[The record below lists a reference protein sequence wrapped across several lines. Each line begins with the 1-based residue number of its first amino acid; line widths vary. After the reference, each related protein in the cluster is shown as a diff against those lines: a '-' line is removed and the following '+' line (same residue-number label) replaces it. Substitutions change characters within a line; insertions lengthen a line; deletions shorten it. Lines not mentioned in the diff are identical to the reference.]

1 MNDRVLIDDDV
12 LLDDHR
18 AIPGFERLGALA
30 GDADDKGHL
39 RQFQARL
46 SERLRQADVA
56 PRVARLGLLIGGQR
70 WLVDLAEAGEI
81 VPLPAAITPVPMTR
95 PWFRGLVNLRG
106 NLYGVTDL
114 QRFLG
119 ESPTP
124 VSRDARLLAFGA
136 ALQINAALIVSR
148 MLGLHDADD
157 WPVAITPVPLTA
169 PWFRGLVNLRGVLFG
184 VSDLDRFAGGEA
196 TPLSRDSRL
205 LAFGAALNLN
215 AALLVSRMLGL
226 HDPMGWQVAE
236 DGGEDAQG
244 QVPAHGTAS
253 AQAQAPAWAG
263 RTLIDGEGRTWRE
276 LSLARLAADE
286 RFLCAGR

>member
-1 MNDRVLIDDDV
+1 MNDDV

-18 AIPGFERLGALA
+18 AIPGFERLGSLA

-70 WLVDLAEAGEI
+70 WLVDLSEAGEI
-81 VPLPAAITPVPMTR
+81 VPWPM
-95 PWFRGLVNLRG
+95 
-106 NLYGVTDL
+106 
-114 QRFLG
+114 
-119 ESPTP
+119 
-124 VSRDARLLAFGA
+124 
-136 ALQINAALIVSR
+136 
-148 MLGLHDADD
+148 
-157 WPVAITPVPLTA
+157 AITPVPLTA

-184 VSDLDRFAGGEA
+184 VSDLDRFAGGGA

-205 LAFGAALNLN
+205 LAFGASLNLN

-226 HDPMGWQVAE
+226 HDPADWRAAE
-236 DGGEDAQG
+236 DEGAQG
-244 QVPAHGTAS
+244 QVPAPE
-253 AQAQAPAWAG
+253 QAPAWAG
-263 RTLIDGEGRTWRE
+263 RSLVDGEGRTWRE

>member
-1 MNDRVLIDDDV
+1 MNDRANIDDDV

-30 GDADDKGHL
+30 ADADDKGHL

-70 WLVDLAEAGEI
+70 WLVDLSEAGEI
-81 VPLPAAITPVPMTR
+81 VPWPVP
-95 PWFRGLVNLRG
+95 V
-106 NLYGVTDL
+106 
-114 QRFLG
+114 
-119 ESPTP
+119 
-124 VSRDARLLAFGA
+124 
-136 ALQINAALIVSR
+136 
-148 MLGLHDADD
+148 
-157 WPVAITPVPLTA
+157 TPVPLTA
-169 PWFRGLVNLRGVLFG
+169 PWFRGLANLRGALFG

-205 LAFGAALNLN
+205 LAFGASLNLN

-226 HDPMGWQVAE
+226 HDPMGWQAAE
-236 DGGEDAQG
+236 VEDA
-244 QVPAHGTAS
+244 S
-253 AQAQAPAWAG
+253 APAWAG
-263 RTLIDGEGRTWRE
+263 RSLVDGEGRAWRE

>member
-1 MNDRVLIDDDV
+1 MNDRVIIDDDV

-30 GDADDKGHL
+30 DDADDKGHL

-56 PRVARLGLLIGGQR
+56 PRVARLGLLIGAQR
-70 WLVDLAEAGEI
+70 WLVDLSEAGEI
-81 VPLPAAITPVPMTR
+81 VP
-95 PWFRGLVNLRG
+95 
-106 NLYGVTDL
+106 
-114 QRFLG
+114 
-119 ESPTP
+119 
-124 VSRDARLLAFGA
+124 
-136 ALQINAALIVSR
+136 
-148 MLGLHDADD
+148 

-184 VSDLDRFAGGEA
+184 VSDLDRFAGGET

-205 LAFGAALNLN
+205 LAFGASLNLN

-226 HDPMGWQVAE
+226 HDPAGWQVA
-236 DGGEDAQG
+236 DDRDAQG
-244 QVPAHGTAS
+244 LVAAPEQVS
-253 AQAQAPAWAG
+253 APDQAPAWAG

>member
-1 MNDRVLIDDDV
+1 MNGPGTANDDV

-30 GDADDKGHL
+30 ADADDKGHL

-46 SERLRQADVA
+46 SERLRQADGA
-56 PRVARLGLLIGGQR
+56 PRVARLGLLIGEQR

-81 VPLPAAITPVPMTR
+81 VPWPMPV
-95 PWFRGLVNLRG
+95 
-106 NLYGVTDL
+106 
-114 QRFLG
+114 
-119 ESPTP
+119 
-124 VSRDARLLAFGA
+124 
-136 ALQINAALIVSR
+136 
-148 MLGLHDADD
+148 
-157 WPVAITPVPLTA
+157 TPVPLTA

-184 VSDLDRFAGGEA
+184 VSDLQRFAGGEA
-196 TPLSRDSRL
+196 TPLSRESRL

-226 HDPMGWQVAE
+226 HDPERWELVQE
-236 DGGEDAQG
+236 DEG
-244 QVPAHGTAS
+244 QSGSSGAP
-253 AQAQAPAWAG
+253 APAWIG
-263 RTLIDGEGRTWRE
+263 RRLRDGEGRTWHE

>member
-1 MNDRVLIDDDV
+1 MNDRVIIDDDV

-30 GDADDKGHL
+30 GDADEKGHL

-46 SERLRQADVA
+46 SERLRQADVS
-56 PRVARLGLLIGGQR
+56 PRVARLGLLIGAQR
-70 WLVDLAEAGEI
+70 WLVDLSEAGEI
-81 VPLPAAITPVPMTR
+81 VP
-95 PWFRGLVNLRG
+95 
-106 NLYGVTDL
+106 
-114 QRFLG
+114 
-119 ESPTP
+119 
-124 VSRDARLLAFGA
+124 
-136 ALQINAALIVSR
+136 
-148 MLGLHDADD
+148 

-205 LAFGAALNLN
+205 LAFGASLNLN

-226 HDPMGWQVAE
+226 HDPMGWQEVQDE
-236 DGGEDAQG
+236 DSQG
-244 QVPAHGTAS
+244 PSPAHEAAS
-253 AQAQAPAWAG
+253 AHAQAPAWAG
-263 RTLIDGEGRTWRE
+263 RSLVDGEGRTWRE

>member
-1 MNDRVLIDDDV
+1 MNDRVIIDDDV

-56 PRVARLGLLIGGQR
+56 PRVARLGLLIGAQR
-70 WLVDLAEAGEI
+70 WLVDLSEAGEI
-81 VPLPAAITPVPMTR
+81 VP
-95 PWFRGLVNLRG
+95 
-106 NLYGVTDL
+106 
-114 QRFLG
+114 
-119 ESPTP
+119 
-124 VSRDARLLAFGA
+124 
-136 ALQINAALIVSR
+136 
-148 MLGLHDADD
+148 

-169 PWFRGLVNLRGVLFG
+169 TWFRGLVNLRGVLFG

-226 HDPMGWQVAE
+226 HDPAGWQVAG
-236 DGGEDAQG
+236 DEDAQG
-244 QVPAHGTAS
+244 QDPSQGAASALAQVPA
-253 AQAQAPAWAG
+253 WVG
-263 RTLIDGEGRTWRE
+263 RSLVDVEGRTWRE

>member
-1 MNDRVLIDDDV
+1 MNDRANIDDDV

-30 GDADDKGHL
+30 ADVDDKSHL

-70 WLVDLAEAGEI
+70 WLVDLSEAGEI
-81 VPLPAAITPVPMTR
+81 VPWPVP
-95 PWFRGLVNLRG
+95 V
-106 NLYGVTDL
+106 
-114 QRFLG
+114 
-119 ESPTP
+119 
-124 VSRDARLLAFGA
+124 
-136 ALQINAALIVSR
+136 
-148 MLGLHDADD
+148 
-157 WPVAITPVPLTA
+157 TPVPLTA
-169 PWFRGLVNLRGVLFG
+169 PWFRGLANLRGVLFG

-205 LAFGAALNLN
+205 LAFGASLNLN

>member
-1 MNDRVLIDDDV
+1 MNDRANIDDDV

-30 GDADDKGHL
+30 ADVDDKSHL

-70 WLVDLAEAGEI
+70 WLVDLSEAGEI
-81 VPLPAAITPVPMTR
+81 VPWPVP
-95 PWFRGLVNLRG
+95 V
-106 NLYGVTDL
+106 
-114 QRFLG
+114 
-119 ESPTP
+119 
-124 VSRDARLLAFGA
+124 
-136 ALQINAALIVSR
+136 
-148 MLGLHDADD
+148 
-157 WPVAITPVPLTA
+157 TPVPLTA
-169 PWFRGLVNLRGVLFG
+169 PWFRGLANLRGVLFG

-205 LAFGAALNLN
+205 LAFGATLNLN

-226 HDPMGWQVAE
+226 HDPAGWQAADVEEADTEEAE
-236 DGGEDAQG
+236 TEEAQ
-244 QVPAHGTAS
+244 S
-253 AQAQAPAWAG
+253 PAWAG
-263 RTLIDGEGRTWRE
+263 RRLVDGEGRAWRE

>member
-1 MNDRVLIDDDV
+1 MNDRANIDDDV

-30 GDADDKGHL
+30 ADADDKGHL

-81 VPLPAAITPVPMTR
+81 VPWPVP
-95 PWFRGLVNLRG
+95 V
-106 NLYGVTDL
+106 
-114 QRFLG
+114 
-119 ESPTP
+119 
-124 VSRDARLLAFGA
+124 
-136 ALQINAALIVSR
+136 
-148 MLGLHDADD
+148 
-157 WPVAITPVPLTA
+157 TPVPLTA
-169 PWFRGLVNLRGVLFG
+169 PWFRGLANLRGVLFG

-205 LAFGAALNLN
+205 LAFGASLNLN

-226 HDPMGWQVAE
+226 HDPAGWQVAD
-236 DGGEDAQG
+236 DGYAQG
-244 QVPAHGTAS
+244 LVAAPEQVSAS
-253 AQAQAPAWAG
+253 DQAPAWAG